1 MIRCSTNV
9 LAVALLVIASLLP
22 AVEPAPL
29 PAVSPVVSPVVSP
42 TVATINGLPLT
53 LREVENSMLRREGG
67 ELVEEWVHHQL
78 EGLDF
83 ATLQDQDVILSIG
96 FNKITR
102 REIADSLLRKGV
114 GKVRDELINIRLV
127 EQAIAAA
134 GIVVGPAE
142 IDATYARMSK
152 RFTDDLTK
160 KGDTQI
166 DFANFLQVK
175 EKMTPEQFRAQP
187 GFRMIAGLQAL
198 VHQQAKNEWN
208 DDELRAW
215 FTTNKARWRQIE
227 AVDLAVIAIP
237 YRQEP
242 GPTGQPITTP
252 AERERLILVMD
263 SLYRQITAKQ
273 LSFAQIWALYAKTW
287 DPEARDGGRIG
298 WVEITGRRDGAGT
311 KTRII
316 GAEVMKAAWPIVQFP
331 TLLPPLAGD
340 WGVEIAEVRGHRP
353 AQEPVYEDLRSLVH
367 ADRVDET
374 LDVRTST
381 VLRDLRQKAKID
393 YASLPEIINGP
404 R

>member
-1 MIRCSTNV
+1 MTIR
-9 LAVALLVIASLLP
+9 LLALLILLP
-22 AVEPAPL
+22 VVLLAAEPVAP
-29 PAVSPVVSPVVSP
+29 PVTPLVAPRISP
-42 TVATINGLPLT
+42 TVATVNGIPLT
-53 LREVENSMLRREGG
+53 LRDVEDSLLRREGG

-78 EGLDF
+78 EALDF
-83 ATLQDQDVILSIG
+83 TKLTDDDVILAIG

-102 REIADSLLRKGV
+102 REIADSLLRQGV

-142 IDATYARMSK
+142 IDATYLRMSK
-152 RFTDDLTK
+152 RFAADLAK

-166 DFANFLQVK
+166 DFANYLQVK

-198 VHQQAKNEWN
+198 VHLRAKDEWN
-208 DDELRAW
+208 DDDLRAW
-215 FTTNKARWRQIE
+215 FTANRQRWRQIE

-242 GPTGQPITTP
+242 GPNGRPIVAP
-252 AERERLILVMD
+252 AERERLMQVMD
-263 SLYRQITAKQ
+263 SLSRQITGRQ
-273 LSFAQIWALYAKTW
+273 LTFGQIWALYAKTW
-287 DPEARDGGRIG
+287 DPEVHDGGRVG
-298 WVEITGRRDGAGT
+298 WVEVNGRREGAGD

-316 GAEVMKAAWPIVQFP
+316 GPEVMNAAWTVTTFP
-331 TLLPPLAGD
+331 TLLPPLAGT
-340 WGVEIAEVRGHRP
+340 WGVELAEVRAHRP
-353 AQEPVYEDLRSLVH
+353 LKEPVYEDVRNQVH

-374 LDVRTST
+374 LDLRTNT
-381 VLRDLRQKAKID
+381 LLRELRQKAKID
-393 YASLPEIINGP
+393 YASLPEIINGQ